1 MQHDNYVA
9 LEGFLDWTEPAS
21 GTINACFVLSH
32 YEVSCDVSEGELSS
46 YFVVT
51 AVHRKPHME
60 QRINED

>member
-46 YFVVT
+46 
-51 AVHRKPHME
+51 
-60 QRINED
+60 